1 MQQLVGGLIGLILAM
16 LMETI
21 LLIIRTS
28 VSPRSRA
35 EETLLRH
42 DRELQ
47 EAKLTKQRARQVE
60 EAMKGST
67 AAEGDVSTSVTTVA
81 EHIESKKEQ

>member
-60 EAMKGST
+60 EAMGGST
-67 AAEGDVSTSVTTVA
+67 AAEGDVRPSVATAA
-81 EHIESKKEQ
+81 ERTESKKEQ